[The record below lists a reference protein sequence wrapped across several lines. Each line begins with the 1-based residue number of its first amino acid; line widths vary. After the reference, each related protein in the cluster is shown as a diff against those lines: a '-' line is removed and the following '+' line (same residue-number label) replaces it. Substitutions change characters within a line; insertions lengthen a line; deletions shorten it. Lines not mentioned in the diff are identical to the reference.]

1 VRWKY
6 LRCVHRKQFLTNY
19 LVKEFWKSVHICQSV
34 FYQTSCGLLFWNMLY
49 KAPWEGQSHSLLQFG
64 ALLNT
69 TTLQR
74 HWVKIFSPNL
84 VQTCEPG
91 QTMDNNC
98 KTAFSLRRLQLRVI
112 FILFYY
118 FCTIFIS
125 VLLYT
130 IKYDTIYSTCAQ
142 KRSKDKINEKIK

>member
-1 VRWKY
+1 
-6 LRCVHRKQFLTNY
+6 
-19 LVKEFWKSVHICQSV
+19 
-34 FYQTSCGLLFWNMLY
+34 M
-49 KAPWEGQSHSLLQFG
+49 
-64 ALLNT
+64 
-69 TTLQR
+69 
-74 HWVKIFSPNL
+74 KIFAPNL

-91 QTMDNNC
+91 QTTDNNC

-112 FILFYY
+112 YFIFYY

-142 KRSKDKINEKIK
+142 KRSKDKINEKINEKVKTCYIFISLHVLFYLHTLYFLYAFVTFNNDYYLFTYLFTY